1 MPPQL
6 PANPAAVLMSV
17 INRILRRGENLKMDI
32 LAGTVSRNRRQ
43 AVKNTEEHRE
53 QHRLVFYVLQRHFPY
68 PSELRI
74 RTIARITKNI
84 WTFKKANTDTFWV
97 LCV

>member
-1 MPPQL
+1 MPPQQTQW
-6 PANPAAVLMSV
+6 LMSV
-17 INRILRRGENLKMDI
+17 INRIFGRGENLKMEI
-32 LAGTVSRNRRQ
+32 LAGIVSRNRRE
-43 AVKNTEEHRE
+43 AVKKTEEHRE

-74 RTIARITKNI
+74 RTIARITKNT